1 MTTTD
6 RQGAGFWEQGEF
18 GVFPGGIPVRRI
30 GGEPQQHSTGTGTA
44 QHASQ
49 HRHSKARLA
58 QQSTGTAKHAS
69 HSKAEQSTLALTCRL
84 ID

>member
-30 GGEPQQHSTGTGTA
+30 GGENNAQAQAQAQTQQSTPHSTAQHSTPRTA
-44 QHASQ
+44 E

-58 QQSTGTAKHAS
+58 QQSRAKHACPYLS
-69 HSKAEQSTLALTCRL
+69 V
-84 ID
+84 D